1 MASKF
6 MTAILVV
13 AATIGAIG
21 LVQATPA
28 SAAHKPG
35 HSTGGGQDNHV
46 EVTICHATNSHTNPY
61 TVNKIDDSSID
72 EENNKYLNGHG
83 DHTGPVWHQGI
94 ADHSWGDIIP
104 PFTNS
109 AGSSFPGRNWTT
121 LGQAIYNNDCK
132 IPEEANITFKVDCD
146 RQDRVRVILKN
157 SGTAAGEITVN
168 GTVHEL
174 AAGERKVV
182 RFDDGTQVVIVL
194 NGQTVYN
201 EVVTCNEGEVLTP
214 NISYSYV
221 CDTVTE
227 TFKLTLTNSGNA
239 NGTVV
244 FNGEDVT
251 VPAGDSV
258 NLSVPAGNSGAK
270 ITLVVDGKT
279 VLDQTFVCVQGRGN
293 VPTTPVTPGAGVGA
307 VESLPVTSGASDQVA
322 AIVVMIASM
331 LATAGGYALRAR
343 TGLSI

>member
-13 AATIGAIG
+13 AATIGIVG
-21 LVQATPA
+21 LVQTGDAGA
-28 SAAHKPG
+28 KKP
-35 HSTGGGQDNHV
+35 
-46 EVTICHATNSHTNPY
+46 EKVTICHRTNAATNPY
-61 TVNKIDDSSID
+61 RSITVAQSSVD
-72 EENNKYLNGHG
+72 GEAGNSGQQP
-83 DHTGPVWHQGI
+83 DHYGEHQGPLASSYAVAAQLK
-94 ADHSWGDIIP
+94 ADKTEWGDIIP
-104 PFTNS
+104 PVEGYHSGWNWS
-109 AGSSFPGRNWTT
+109 AE
-121 LGQAIYNNDCK
+121 GQAIYNNDCK
-132 IPEEANITFKVDCD
+132 LPEEANITFKVDCD

-157 SGTAAGEITVN
+157 NGTAAGEITVN

-244 FNGEDVT
+244 FNDEDVT

-258 NLSVPAGNSGAK
+258 NLSVPAGNSGTK
-270 ITLVVDGKT
+270 VTLVVDGKT

-293 VPTTPVTPGAGVGA
+293 VPTTPVTPSTGVGA
-307 VESLPVTSGASDQVA
+307 VESLPVTSGASDQAA